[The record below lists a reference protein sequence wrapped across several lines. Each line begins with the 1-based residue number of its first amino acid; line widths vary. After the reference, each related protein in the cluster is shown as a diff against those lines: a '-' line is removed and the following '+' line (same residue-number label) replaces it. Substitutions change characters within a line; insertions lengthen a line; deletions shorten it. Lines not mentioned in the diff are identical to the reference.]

1 MKKII
6 SIILFIIISAF
17 SLSGCGL
24 GKMKIEDYEWTL
36 RYAFHVQGD
45 QVIVDAVQEYDAAHP
60 QAKVVDI
67 TLTARDGKITITDGT
82 NGRTYE
88 GAYTVELKHPDGT
101 DYDIVI
107 DGKSGHATVG
117 MTTFAGGSE
126 APTLPISVEHYSLYF
141 YAE

>member
-1 MKKII
+1 MKRVI
-6 SIILFIIISAF
+6 SIILLIISAF

-36 RYAFHVQGD
+36 RYAFHAQGD
-45 QVIVDAVQEYDAAHP
+45 HVIVDAVQEYDATHP

-67 TLTARDGKITITDGT
+67 TLAARNGKITITDST

-88 GAYTVELKHPDGT
+88 GAYTVERKHPDGT
-101 DYDIVI
+101 DYKVTV

-117 MTTFAGGSE
+117 MTTFADGSE
-126 APTLPISVEHYSLYF
+126 QPTLSISVGQYSLYF